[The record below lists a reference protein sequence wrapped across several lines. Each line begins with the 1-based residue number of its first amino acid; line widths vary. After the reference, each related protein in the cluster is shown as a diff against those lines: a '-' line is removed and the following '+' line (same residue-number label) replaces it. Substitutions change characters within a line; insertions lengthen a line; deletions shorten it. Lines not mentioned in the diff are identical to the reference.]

1 MAFGGLALPRPAP
14 VLQRPALSTPEVVGA
29 FVLLLP
35 LRRRVGPGPIY
46 QLQPIDFLQIV
57 HGVAERLVRELEF

>member
-14 VLQRPALSTPEVVGA
+14 VLERPAFSTPEVVGA
-29 FVLLLP
+29 FLLLP

-46 QLQPIDFLQIV
+46 QLQAVDLLQIV
-57 HGVAERLVRELEF
+57 HAVAEGLVRKLEY